1 MAPVTELAS
10 QSGSDGGWSIAHGCT
25 RTFISSEPSGPSLAE
40 LLAETRDKLLN
51 LEIQVAVAAQLA
63 QLGNSTSPA
72 INAAV
77 QSAQSQ
83 IGPLR
88 GSLQAIEHASSGLVA
103 ALGRATVQGEQTM
116 KKLHHIDA
124 EVELLRG
131 RLSAFED
138 ERTSTGVV
146 AASGHE
152 LGADTIDRQSLVAYA
167 EANVQIESPQA
178 QLVAL
183 KARAEAAEARCAEA
197 VARVDA
203 LEMELARGS
212 TEIAQVRLIHAGM
225 WDSWQAATAELERS
239 SQNSRILE
247 QEISDLRRR
256 AAELDTTLNALYA
269 STSWRVSAPIRW
281 LRRAL
286 SRRQ

>member
-1 MAPVTELAS
+1 MAALTELAS
-10 QSGSDGGWSIAHGCT
+10 QFGSDGGWGTARGCT
-25 RTFISSEPSGPSLAE
+25 RTFISSSPSAPSFTE
-40 LLAETRDKLLN
+40 LLAETRDKLVN

-63 QLGNSTSPA
+63 QLGNSIPPA

-77 QSAQSQ
+77 QSVQSQ
-83 IGPLR
+83 IKPLR
-88 GSLQAIEHASSGLVA
+88 DSLRAIEHASSGLVA
-103 ALGRATVQGEQTM
+103 ALGRATVQAEQTM
-116 KKLHHIDA
+116 KKLHHVEA

-131 RLSAFED
+131 RLNGFED
-138 ERTSTGVV
+138 ERMSTGVV

-152 LGADTIDRQSLVAYA
+152 LETVDQQPLVPYV
-167 EANVQIESPQA
+167 EAKAQIENPQA

-197 VARVDA
+197 IARVDT
-203 LEMELARGS
+203 LEIELARGS

-239 SQNSRILE
+239 SEKSRILE

-256 AAELDTTLNALYA
+256 AAELNTTLNALYA

-281 LRRAL
+281 LRLAL